1 MAISKFEQQ
10 LLFECSIELGA
21 VQFIEA
27 HHNPP
32 ALQLLGGPE
41 LACCAD
47 LQQLG
52 QHGVRLAEGHGA
64 KPAALLAFRPLG
76 ILRGN
81 VFKAGF
87 SFFDAQMQLGCEV
100 LALNAQQGVADF
112 VELVFALE
120 VMAIELGFERLLT
133 PAQPSPAPHHELLP
147 LLLVQALLLLPA
159 LQGVGRMDVLA
170 LTPLI
175 KEWLALLG

>member
-1 MAISKFEQQ
+1 MGCELFFEMAISKLEQQ
-10 LLFECSIELGA
+10 LLFQCRVELGA

-41 LACCAD
+41 LARCAD

-52 QHGVRLAEGHGA
+52 QHGVRLAQGYRP
-64 KPAALLAFRPLG
+64 KPAALLALGPLG

-87 SFFDAQMQLGCEV
+87 SFFDAQMQLGREV
-100 LALNAQQGVADF
+100 LAFDA
-112 VELVFALE
+112 
-120 VMAIELGFERLLT
+120 
-133 PAQPSPAPHHELLP
+133 
-147 LLLVQALLLLPA
+147 
-159 LQGVGRMDVLA
+159 
-170 LTPLI
+170 
-175 KEWLALLG
+175 